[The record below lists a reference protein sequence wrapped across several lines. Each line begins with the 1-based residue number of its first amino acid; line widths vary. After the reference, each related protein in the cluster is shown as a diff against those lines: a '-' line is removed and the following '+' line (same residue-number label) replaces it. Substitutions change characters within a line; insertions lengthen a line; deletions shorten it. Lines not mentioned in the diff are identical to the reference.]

1 MASTQGAAGSPLRG
15 AALSQVVAEMQD
27 AVDTLTAE
35 VLRRVWGTGGYDE
48 AHMARDELASYL
60 TPNLRTILKCLT
72 EPGDPPADAVAS
84 ATRIGEARSLQGV
97 PVDAVMQ
104 SWGTAERVL
113 LDHLL
118 RSVERLPGGE
128 LRAAVQRLGEVIAQL
143 TAQSVAAYRRTQDE
157 VTAHYD
163 RLTTDLVARL
173 TGEQAA
179 DPEEVRRRARTI
191 GVDPTTSYA
200 AVALSAGTPSQAAAP
215 AAYLRAQRHL
225 LATIGTQIPGRI
237 LIGSVDECPLLLVP
251 APRGAAALQ
260 SALLTALADPRR
272 PDPIVV
278 GLSDSSSPLPTTGRV
293 CQEARDAVAVG
304 RRLGWTDRLVR
315 FRDVAPEVLLLRNPD
330 IAGLLCRTL
339 APLAERPELMQT
351 LHTYLECGLSAK
363 ETSRR
368 LFVHANTVPYRL
380 RLIERLLER
389 DLADVTAMTD
399 LGLALRAWALDRGA
413 APAAGQR
420 KTDVRSGSTS

>member
-1 MASTQGAAGSPLRG
+1 MQGA
-15 AALSQVVAEMQD
+15 
-27 AVDTLTAE
+27 VDVLTSE
-35 VLRRVWGTGGYDE
+35 VLRRVWGTAGYDE

-60 TPNLRTILKCLT
+60 TPNLRTILHCLA
-72 EPGDPPADAVAS
+72 EPGDPPPEAVAS

-104 SWGTAERVL
+104 SWGTAEHVL

-118 RSVERLPGGE
+118 RSADRLPGSE

-200 AVALSAGTPSQAAAP
+200 AVALSAGTPAQAAGP

-237 LIGSVDECPLLLVP
+237 LIGSLDECPLLLVP
-251 APRGAAALQ
+251 APTGVVAVQ

-330 IAGLLCRTL
+330 IAEMLRRTL
-339 APLAERPELMQT
+339 GPLADRPELMQT
-351 LHTYLECGLSAK
+351 LHTYLKCGLSAK
-363 ETSRR
+363 EASRR

-389 DLADVTAMTD
+389 DLTDVTAMTD
-399 LGLALRAWALDRGA
+399 LGLALRAWALA
-413 APAAGQR
+413 PEPAPAAGSAPSA
-420 KTDVRSGSTS
+420 TPTLTSNS